1 MVSDIYIKSEE
12 IWKPIPGY
20 EGYEV
25 SNKGRVRTLKN
36 EVKPMSLRKNPKGYL
51 RVKLCNHGKERSFL
65 VHRLVGMAFVP
76 GYDKSLQIN
85 HLNGIP
91 DDNRPENLEWCNG
104 SRNLQHAYDV
114 LGRRPA
120 LLGKHHSPETRR
132 KMSLALAGQKRTPE
146 QRLHNSL
153 AHKGIGLLGAN
164 PKAHQTICEETGQ
177 IFSCAKEAA
186 IFYGVRPPAVY
197 QSCQK
202 GCRCHGLHFHYTP
215 KNNKCEVK
223 NVQNF

>member
-1 MVSDIYIKSEE
+1 MTCGLPSDTEE
-12 IWKPIPGY
+12 VWKPIPCY
-20 EGYEV
+20 EEYEI
-25 SNKGRVRTLKN
+25 SNKGRVRSLKN
-36 EVKPMSLRKNPKGYL
+36 NGKILTPIKNPKGYL
-51 RVKLCNHGKERSFL
+51 RIKLCRHSKGFSFF
-65 VHRLVGMAFVP
+65 VHRLVGMVFVP
-76 GYDKSLQIN
+76 GYDESLQIN

-120 LLGKHHSPETRR
+120 WLGKHRSPETRR

-146 QRLHNSL
+146 QILRNSIS
-153 AHKGIGLLGAN
+153 HIGIGLLGKN
-164 PKAHQTICEETGQ
+164 PKARPTVCEETGQ

-186 IFYGVRPPAVY
+186 IFYGVRPLSVY

-202 GCRCHGLHFHYTP
+202 GYRSHGLHFHYV
-215 KNNKCEVK
+215 KNNNREVK

>member
-1 MVSDIYIKSEE
+1 MTCGMSSDTDE

-20 EGYEV
+20 EEYEV
-25 SNKGRVRTLKN
+25 SNKGRVRSLKN
-36 EVKPMSLRKNPKGYL
+36 EGKQMSFVKNPKGYM
-51 RVKLCNHGKERSFL
+51 RVKLCKFGKERRFL

-76 GYDKSLQIN
+76 GYDESLQIN

-120 LLGKHHSPETRR
+120 LLGKHHSLETRR

-146 QRLHNSL
+146 QVLRMSL
-153 AHKGIGLLGAN
+153 DRRGKGLLGNN
-164 PKAHQTICEETGQ
+164 PNAHPTICEETGRL
-177 IFSCAKEAA
+177 FACAKEAA
-186 IFYGVRPPAVY
+186 IFYGVRPLSVY

-202 GCRCHGLHFHYTP
+202 GYRSHGLHFHYV
-215 KNNKCEVK
+215 KNNNREVK

>member
-1 MVSDIYIKSEE
+1 MTYGVSSDTDE
-12 IWKPIPGY
+12 IWKLIPGH
-20 EGYEV
+20 EEYEV
-25 SNKGRVRTLKN
+25 SNKGRVRSLKN
-36 EVKPMSLRKNPKGYL
+36 NGKILTPIKNPKGYL
-51 RVKLCNHGKERSFL
+51 RIKLCRHSKGFSFL

-76 GYDKSLQIN
+76 GYDESLQIN

-146 QRLHNSL
+146 QILRNSIS
-153 AHKGIGLLGAN
+153 HKGIGLLGNN
-164 PKAHQTICEETGQ
+164 PRARPTVCEETGQ

-186 IFYGVRPPAVY
+186 IFYGARPRSVY
-197 QSCQK
+197 QSCYK
-202 GCRCHGLHFHYTP
+202 GCISHGFHFHYV
-215 KNNKCEVK
+215 NNINREVK
-223 NVQNF
+223 NV